1 MCIMQRVTFFNF
13 VVLRNIKHYT
23 FKSVIM
29 TKKVLFSLP
38 SELVANASDGI
49 LLGEFNNWNME
60 EGIHLQK
67 QEDGSMKAELVL
79 TAGKTYEYRYL
90 LNDGRWVNDHNSKTF
105 SQVFGNTVE
114 NCILTVPAPVKKAAA
129 KPKAV
134 KKEKPV
140 IQPDDLTKIEGIG
153 KKVAS
158 LLNKENINTYKELA
172 KCSIKKLQ
180 LILDTAGSKF
190 NVHDPATW
198 PKQAKLAASANWDE
212 LNKLQEELKGGK

>member
-1 MCIMQRVTFFNF
+1 
-13 VVLRNIKHYT
+13 
-23 FKSVIM
+23 M

-38 SELVANASDGI
+38 PEYVENASDGV
-49 LLGEFNNWNME
+49 LVGEFNNWNID

-90 LNDGRWVNDHNSKTF
+90 LNDGRWVNDNNEKAF
-105 SQVFGNTVE
+105 SQLFGQTVE
-114 NCILTVPAPVKKAAA
+114 NCVMTVPAVAKKATTA
-129 KPKAV
+129 KPKISKA
-134 KKEKPV
+134 PV
-140 IQPDDLTKIEGIG
+140 QVDDLTKIEGIG
-153 KKVAS
+153 KKIAS
-158 LLNKENINTYKELA
+158 LLNKENINSYKDLA

-198 PKQAKLAASANWDE
+198 PKQAKLAAAADWDA
-212 LNKLQEELKGGK
+212 LSKLQDELKGGK

>member
-1 MCIMQRVTFFNF
+1 
-13 VVLRNIKHYT
+13 
-23 FKSVIM
+23 M

-38 SELVANASDGI
+38 SEFVANASDGI
-49 LLGEFNNWNME
+49 LVGEFNNWNIE

-90 LNDGRWVNDHNSKTF
+90 LNDGRWVNDNNEKKF
-105 SQVFGNTVE
+105 SGLFGNTVE
-114 NCILTVPAPVKKAAA
+114 NCVLTVPVAA
-129 KPKAV
+129 KKTAT
-134 KKEKPV
+134 EKPKTGRKENATTTT
-140 IQPDDLTKIEGIG
+140 DDLTKIEGIG
-153 KKVAS
+153 KKIAA
-158 LLNKENINTYKELA
+158 LLNRESINTFKDLA

-198 PKQAKLAASANWDE
+198 PKQAKLAASGDWE
-212 LNKLQEELKGGK
+212 TLSRLQEELKGGK

>member
-1 MCIMQRVTFFNF
+1 
-13 VVLRNIKHYT
+13 
-23 FKSVIM
+23 M

-38 SELVANASDGI
+38 PEFVENASDGV
-49 LLGEFNNWNME
+49 LVGEFNNWNIA

-90 LNDGRWVNDHNSKTF
+90 LNDGRWVNDNNEKAF
-105 SQVFGNTVE
+105 SEVFGHSVE
-114 NCILTVPAPVKKAAA
+114 NCVLTVPAVAKKEGTS
-129 KPKAV
+129 KPKTI
-134 KKEKPV
+134 KKEITAVPA
-140 IQPDDLTKIEGIG
+140 DDLTKVEGIG
-153 KKVAS
+153 KKIAA
-158 LLNKENINTYKELA
+158 LLNKENISTYKDLA

-198 PKQAKLAASANWDE
+198 PKQAKLAASGDWDS
-212 LNKLQEELKGGK
+212 LTKLQEELKGGK